1 MQPVTLSRLQDDLSA
16 WLQTGDPALTARFGD
31 DAAPGLAVYLNNYR
45 LQLLGCLE
53 EAFPHA
59 LRWLGEE
66 RFWAAARQHIMSCPP
81 VSWTL
86 DAYPQTFAAT
96 IEQHFPDE
104 PVVADLVRLEWA
116 ISVAFVA
123 ADVAPLTRAQFTDL
137 DWDGVALRQGAGAQF
152 LAQRT
157 NAVAIWSALSRDEAP
172 PAAELLEEVR
182 SVLVWRSEETPF
194 FRTLD
199 ADEVE
204 IFASLEQPR
213 RFTAI
218 CEALVARIGHEPG
231 IARAGQLLARWAD
244 DGAVAVA
251 AGP

>member
-1 MQPVTLSRLQDDLSA
+1 MLTGEKILVTGASGLVGMQL
-16 WLQTGDPALTARFGD
+16 ARFLAEQNEVWGLGRYS
-31 DAAPGLAVYLNNYR
+31 DAASREQV
-45 LQLLGCLE
+45 
-53 EAFPHA
+53 
-59 LRWLGEE
+59 
-66 RFWAAARQHIMSCPP
+66 AAAGIK
-81 VSWTL
+81 
-86 DAYPQTFAAT
+86 
-96 IEQHFPDE
+96 
-104 PVVADLVRLEWA
+104 PVVADLVRLEWS

-123 ADVAPLTRAQFTDL
+123 ADVAPLTRAQFTEL
-137 DWDGVALRQGAGAQF
+137 DWDGVALRQGAGAQI